1 MLSGLLAMPCESTCC
16 CVCWS
21 RHPSLPDVV
30 LSWQPWKTFY
40 PALPINGTG
49 EDLRALMSN
58 ASDAEKPN
66 GESGA
71 AWGGGVLPA
80 AAPRGGCPSDDDDVG
95 VCSQPSARRTG
106 RKRAAELARAL
117 LTHQLVPESNH
128 RLVFNEHLSWKAGNP
143 LVSCFAP

>member
-71 AWGGGVLPA
+71 AWGGGSCPPQLP
-80 AAPRGGCPSDDDDVG
+80 VG
-95 VCSQPSARRTG
+95 AVPVTMMMWASARS
-106 RKRAAELARAL
+106 L
-117 LTHQLVPESNH
+117 LLEGQGGNVRQSWPG
-128 RLVFNEHLSWKAGNP
+128 LS
-143 LVSCFAP
+143 